1 LSNIHPFHTS
11 GPELKQKQMKVQ
23 TEVLITDLMN
33 RTKQLVREA
42 EALKEKSEEQLN
54 YKQHPESW
62 SVLECLEHLNLYGR
76 FYLPEIEQRM
86 TEQLSLS
93 SPSVPL
99 PRGRDADPVFKSGWL
114 GNYFANSMLPKQK
127 LNKMKTFKNMNPLN
141 SKLDKKVIDE
151 FISQQEQMLH
161 LLEESRKI
169 SLNKT
174 RTAISISKLIKLKLG
189 DTFRFVIY
197 HNQRHMV
204 QAYRI
209 PNA

>member
-1 LSNIHPFHTS
+1 
-11 GPELKQKQMKVQ
+11 MKIQ
-23 TEVLITDLMN
+23 TEVLVTDLMN
-33 RTKQLVREA
+33 RTKQLIVEA
-42 EALKEKSEEQLN
+42 EALKEKTEEQLN
-54 YKQHPESW
+54 YKQHAESW

-76 FYLPEIEQRM
+76 FYLPEIEKRIA
-86 TEQLSLS
+86 EQLSLS

-99 PRGRDADPVFKSGWL
+99 QRGNKASVFKSGWL
-114 GNYFANSMLPKQK
+114 GNYFANSMLPKEK

-151 FISQQEQMLH
+151 FISQQQQMLR

-204 QAYRI
+204 QAQRI
-209 PNA
+209 KK

>member
-1 LSNIHPFHTS
+1 
-11 GPELKQKQMKVQ
+11 MKIQ
-23 TEVLITDLMN
+23 TEVLVTDLMN
-33 RTKQLVREA
+33 RTKQLIREA

-54 YKQHPESW
+54 YKQHAESW

-76 FYLPEIEQRM
+76 FYLPEIKKRIAEKKGKS
-86 TEQLSLS
+86 ES
-93 SPSVPL
+93 
-99 PRGRDADPVFKSGWL
+99 VFKSGWL
-114 GNYFANSMLPKQK
+114 GNYFANSMLPKAK

-141 SKLDKKVIDE
+141 SRLDKRVIDE
-151 FISQQEQMLH
+151 FISQQKEMLI
-161 LLEESRKI
+161 LLEESRKV

-204 QAYRI
+204 QAQRI

>member
-1 LSNIHPFHTS
+1 MQI
-11 GPELKQKQMKVQ
+11 Q
-23 TEVLITDLMN
+23 TEVLVTDLIN
-33 RTKQLVREA
+33 RTKQLILEA
-42 EALKEKSEEQLN
+42 EVLKEKSEEQLN
-54 YKQHPESW
+54 HKQHAESW

-76 FYLPEIEQRM
+76 FYLPEIEKRIA
-86 TEQLSLS
+86 EQLSLS

-99 PRGRDADPVFKSGWL
+99 RRGKKESVFKSGWL
-114 GNYFANSMLPKQK
+114 GNYFANSMLPKEK

-151 FISQQEQMLH
+151 FISQQQEMLR
-161 LLEESRKI
+161 LLGESRKV

-189 DTFRFVIY
+189 DTLRFVIY

-204 QAYRI
+204 QALRI
-209 PNA
+209 QNDELKIQKN

>member
-1 LSNIHPFHTS
+1 
-11 GPELKQKQMKVQ
+11 MKVQ
-23 TEVLITDLMN
+23 TEVLVTDLLN
-33 RTKQLVREA
+33 RTNQLIREA
-42 EALKEKSEEQLN
+42 EELKTKPEEALN
-54 YKQHPESW
+54 YKEHAESW

-76 FYLPEIEQRM
+76 FYLPEIKKRI
-86 TEQLSLS
+86 TAS
-93 SPSVPL
+93 SS
-99 PRGRDADPVFKSGWL
+99 ASEPVFKSGWL
-114 GNYFANSMLPKQK
+114 GNYFANSMLPKEK

-151 FISQQEQMLH
+151 FIIQQREMLQ
-161 LLEESRKI
+161 LLEASRKV

-204 QAYRI
+204 QALRLRSVTLLQ
-209 PNA
+209 NQ

>member
-1 LSNIHPFHTS
+1 
-11 GPELKQKQMKVQ
+11 MKIQ
-23 TEVLITDLMN
+23 TEVLVTDLMN
-33 RTKQLVREA
+33 RTKQLILEA
-42 EALKEKSEEQLN
+42 EALKEKSGEQLN
-54 YKQHPESW
+54 FKQHPESW

-76 FYLPEIEQRM
+76 FYLPEIEKRI
-86 TEQLSLS
+86 TTF
-93 SPSVPL
+93 PL
-99 PRGRDADPVFKSGWL
+99 RRGIEGEDVKHYFDPVFKSGWL
-114 GNYFANSMLPKQK
+114 GNYFANSMLPKEELK
-127 LNKMKTFKNMNPLN
+127 KMKTFKNMNPLN

-151 FISQQEQMLH
+151 FISQQEQMLR

>member
-1 LSNIHPFHTS
+1 
-11 GPELKQKQMKVQ
+11 MKVQ

-33 RTKQLVREA
+33 RTKQLILEA

-54 YKQHPESW
+54 YKQHPQSW

-86 TEQLSLS
+86 TTF
-93 SPSVPL
+93 PL
-99 PRGRDADPVFKSGWL
+99 RRGTEGEDVKHCFDPVFKSGWL

-151 FISQQEQMLH
+151 FISQQEQILR

-204 QAYRI
+204 QAQRI
-209 PNA
+209 PNT

>member
-1 LSNIHPFHTS
+1 
-11 GPELKQKQMKVQ
+11 MKIQ
-23 TEVLITDLMN
+23 TEVLVTDLMN
-33 RTKQLVREA
+33 RIKQLIVEA

-54 YKQHPESW
+54 HKQHAESW

-76 FYLPEIEQRM
+76 FYLPEIEKYIKLRKGK
-86 TEQLSLS
+86 S
-93 SPSVPL
+93 
-99 PRGRDADPVFKSGWL
+99 DPVFKSGWL
-114 GNYFANSMLPKQK
+114 GNYFANSMLPKEK

-151 FISQQEQMLH
+151 FISQQQQMLR
-161 LLEESRKI
+161 LLEESRKVN
-169 SLNKT
+169 LNKT

-204 QAYRI
+204 QALRI
-209 PNA
+209 QNDELKIQKN